1 MRPRRRLDSY
11 TAYIFD
17 VDGTLVYHDHAVPGA
32 AAALQALKARG
43 KHVLAV
49 TNNSSLSRH
58 ELAERFR
65 QFGLPLE
72 DHEVFSALVATAQH
86 VAHEQPGAR
95 VHVFGN
101 PGVAAELARR
111 GLSLT
116 DDLDADYVRSEE
128 HTSELQSP

>member
-11 TAYIFD
+11 AAYLFD
-17 VDGTLVYHDHAVPGA
+17 VDGTLLYHDHAVPGA
-32 AAALQALKARG
+32 AEALQALKARG

-65 QFGLPLE
+65 EFGLPLE
-72 DHEVFSALVATAQH
+72 DHEVFSALVATAQL

-101 PGVAAELARR
+101 KGLVDEITSR
-111 GLSLT
+111 GLTVT
-116 DDLDADYVRSEE
+116 DGEEAD
-128 HTSELQSP
+128 

>member
-11 TAYIFD
+11 AASLFD
-17 VDGTLVYHDHAVPGA
+17 VDGTLLYHDHAVPGA
-32 AAALQALKARG
+32 AEALQALKARG

-58 ELAERFR
+58 QLAERFR
-65 QFGLPLE
+65 EFGLPLE
-72 DHEVFSALVATAQH
+72 DHEEFSALVATAQL

-101 PGVAAELARR
+101 PGVAARHAAPPLPP
-111 GLSLT
+111 GP
-116 DDLDADYVRSEE
+116 V
-128 HTSELQSP
+128 